1 MSEGNQKRERFRVK
15 VRVEGIVQGVYF
27 RATTRRQAHQLRLHG
42 WVRNCPDGSVELV
55 AEGEK
60 EALEGLIAWCRRGPE
75 GAVVTQVEVNWEPC
89 QGDLQEFS
97 IIR

>member
-1 MSEGNQKRERFRVK
+1 MSGGKEQKERFRVRVK
-15 VRVEGIVQGVYF
+15 VEGIVQGVYF
-27 RATTRRQAHQLRLHG
+27 RATTRRQAHQLGLHG
-42 WVRNCPDGSVELV
+42 WVRNCPDGSVEWV

-75 GAVVTQVEVNWEPC
+75 GAVVTRVEVNWEPW
-89 QGDLQEFS
+89 QGDFQEFS